1 MNVLQLLKSKAGKLT
16 VGIPQLAAIAGVG
29 LIGVYS
35 ALQADKAQMEQ
46 KVRSLSSISNAYD
59 YSGLRQ
65 SGRGG
70 LTSINVKDGLNQ
82 LATAEERAR
91 IEAARTGGGDFGL
104 GAADNVGNAVSGALG
119 GAGYQMSGSEG
130 FGMGAN
136 AATEISATPS
146 GRAADV
152 NVNRASVA
160 NGAAAG
166 RAQAANQNQLASA
179 SMARASGSGMS
190 GSYGGASSGT
200 SGGSS
205 ASAGSAGRYGS
216 SGSGEG
222 YKFSGSMPSGTNP
235 VSLSGADGRNSS
247 SFGAGGRNASV
258 GRGSRSRG
266 TGNDLK
272 DISKR
277 SADAAKNSHRASN
290 EGSRAFLASSQN
302 SGGMSIDAGVETTET
317 GSADFATPEAAKLK
331 SIGDWGEKKDDWA
344 EKMEKAMNTLFS
356 VLFGL
361 ISASVVLIPIIKNLK
376 RIGDTGGLWGITS
389 TAWAWIWGSM
399 LMAAWGALMAN
410 AGMYWSEYLPDSW
423 SWLAFGCFAVGAVAI
438 GITLKVLI
446 GTSQTADE
454 NELTAA
460 HEGLKMGVKDIVG
473 QGVNLGTGFA
483 KTTVQHYEQEA
494 LADRRGKR
502 S

>member
-166 RAQAANQNQLASA
+166 RAQAGNQLASA

-205 ASAGSAGRYGS
+205 ASAGGAGRYGA

-266 TGNDLK
+266 AGNDLK

-277 SADAAKNSHRASN
+277 SADAAANRHRASN

-302 SGGMSIDAGVETTET
+302 SSGMSFDSGVETMET
-317 GSADFATPEAAKLK
+317 GSADFATLEAANVKKAREWGAKTKDFSQKRSDAADRLRKLMLATIFGGFAAIAVGSWLLTK
-331 SIGDWGEKKDDWA
+331 PSIGAKVAGYGVLG
-344 EKMEKAMNTLFS
+344 LFALMVAVDVIPAAWKFYEEFDKPLGNIPYQTIMVDTIAGIFLGGALLAAVKPRQVHT
-356 VLFGL
+356 VLKTILDKILGGVKGL
-361 ISASVVLIPIIKNLK
+361 IQSAVSTIVLPMVKTIFGDLWNKNVH
-376 RIGDTGGLWGITS
+376 S
-389 TAWAWIWGSM
+389 
-399 LMAAWGALMAN
+399 
-410 AGMYWSEYLPDSW
+410 
-423 SWLAFGCFAVGAVAI
+423 
-438 GITLKVLI
+438 
-446 GTSQTADE
+446 
-454 NELTAA
+454 
-460 HEGLKMGVKDIVG
+460 
-473 QGVNLGTGFA
+473 
-483 KTTVQHYEQEA
+483 
-494 LADRRGKR
+494 GKK
-502 S
+502 